1 MGTDPKDIPEIVWQE
16 LAADLW
22 EARLVEPTGLTL
34 YAGYMA
40 QSPGDALWRGYV
52 GAQHDFVAHGT
63 RAEVRRA
70 VAESARAIWAAHR
83 PAEGT
88 HEAL

>member
-1 MGTDPKDIPEIVWQE
+1 MGTNSGDTPEIVWQE
-16 LAADLW
+16 LAAELW

-52 GAQHDFVAHGT
+52 GARHDFVAHGT

-70 VAESARAIWAAHR
+70 VAGSARAIWAAQL
-83 PAEGT
+83 PVKGT
-88 HEAL
+88 HEAP